1 MKHLIENGTNKFY
14 EKGGL
19 YADST
24 FFDIFSFDL
33 TEGNAK
39 TALVNP
45 YSIIITKQ
53 LSEKL
58 FGKENPVG
66 KIITFFD
73 GDSKQNYKVT
83 GLINNIRQIL
93 ILLFHSLSL
102 SQQIRRG
109 GLITGR
115 CTNSI
120 ATCYCTIM

>member
-1 MKHLIENGTNKFY
+1 MQPFGGTLIENGTNKFY

-45 YSIIITKQ
+45 YSIIITKNI
-53 LSEKL
+53 LLNKL

-73 GDSKQNYKVT
+73 TAIQNKMTKVT
-83 GLINNIRQIL
+83 EFINNIPA
-93 ILLFHSLSL
+93 
-102 SQQIRRG
+102 
-109 GLITGR
+109 
-115 CTNSI
+115 NSHF
-120 ATCYCTIM
+120 TFSFLVSRVNK